1 MENFRNILVAI
12 DFSTYSVQA
21 VEDAKTIARKFKS
34 AIYLAHVIDAVP
46 ALAAKNPESSYESV
60 SHHARNIAMIS
71 LENYAAQYFSSK
83 DNVKLVVRE
92 GAAEE
97 ELLML
102 AQDEKIDLIVM
113 ATHART
119 GLARLIAGSVT
130 EKVIQKSPVPVLVV
144 KSCPEPPGSTPQE
157 Y

>member
-1 MENFRNILVAI
+1 MENFKNILVAI

-34 AIYLAHVIDAVP
+34 TVYLAHIIDAVP
-46 ALAAKNPESSYESV
+46 ELAAEDSGRSFESV
-60 SHHARNIAMIS
+60 SHHARNLAMIS
-71 LENYAAQYFSSK
+71 LENYAAQYFSLK

-92 GAAEE
+92 GSAEE

-102 AQDEKIDLIVM
+102 IQDQKIDLIVM

-119 GLARLIAGSVT
+119 GLAHLIAGSVT

-144 KSCPEPPGSTPQE
+144 KSSQEPLAATYQE